1 MLVGAF
7 AHNGKVEIVRY
18 SKFWRVR
25 ELTQAIGNDEAAGS
39 GSRSRNRSWIR
50 ASDWWEYKL
59 LPPLAVAY
67 ATSLYLDRTL
77 YDVLAPIALVL
88 VSLIPGA
95 IYVSV
100 LNDLTDRGDDH
111 RAGKP
116 NPQIGSGKILP
127 LAILATCAAGGVLF
141 GYIWRDNPF
150 MIAVY
155 ATGWL
160 AFSLYSL
167 PPIRLKTRGAA
178 GALCD
183 AIGANTV
190 PAVLAALAC
199 FATAPVAEQTAWLA
213 GVAIWSTCFGLRGI
227 LWHQIVDVEFDR
239 LAGANTLVARIGV
252 EAAARWA
259 RRVIFPLELM
269 AIGSLA
275 LLAGPIAL
283 AAGVV
288 ALALYGWLVW
298 ERNDRFLM
306 VVRIVGHH
314 PRGTLFLH
322 EFYDVFL
329 PLALLVTCIAIDPRN
344 LAVLVL
350 HLLLFPQRWRQV
362 LDDVTRLR
370 DPQYESSRR
379 SR

>member
-1 MLVGAF
+1 M
-7 AHNGKVEIVRY
+7 RQ
-18 SKFWRVR
+18 
-25 ELTQAIGNDEAAGS
+25 LTQAIGNEEAAGPA
-39 GSRSRNRSWIR
+39 SRSRDRSWIR

-67 ATSLYLDRTL
+67 ATSLYLDRTT
-77 YDVLAPIALVL
+77 YDALAAIALVL
-88 VSLIPGA
+88 LSLLPGA

-100 LNDLTDRGDDH
+100 LNDLTDRVDDH
-111 RAGKP
+111 LAGKP
-116 NPQIGSGKILP
+116 NPQIGRGKILP
-127 LAILATCAAGGVLF
+127 LAILAACATGGIFF
-141 GYIWRDNPF
+141 GYVWRDNPF
-150 MIAVY
+150 MVVVY

-178 GALCD
+178 GVFCD
-183 AIGANTV
+183 AIGANAV

-199 FATAPVAEQTAWLA
+199 IATAQVADHTAWLA
-213 GVAIWSTCFGLRGI
+213 AVAIWSTCFGLRGI

-239 LAGANTLVARIGV
+239 RAGANTLVARIGV

-259 RRVIFPLELM
+259 RRVIFPLELI

-275 LLAGPIAL
+275 LLGGPVVL

-288 ALALYGWLVW
+288 AMALYGWLVW

-329 PLALLVTCIAIDPRN
+329 PIALLVTCIAIDPRN
-344 LAVLVL
+344 LAVLAL
-350 HLLLFPQRWRQV
+350 HLLLFPKRWRQV

-370 DPQYESSRR
+370 DPQYESSRGR
-379 SR
+379 R